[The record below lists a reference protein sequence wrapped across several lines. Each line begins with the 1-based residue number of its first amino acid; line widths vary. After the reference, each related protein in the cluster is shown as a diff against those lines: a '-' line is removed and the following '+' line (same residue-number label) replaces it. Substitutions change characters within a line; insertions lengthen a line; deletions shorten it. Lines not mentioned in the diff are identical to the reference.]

1 MKLTNARAFFLLFLM
16 ITALIFT
23 TATASQASTL
33 TKSSRG
39 IKAVLKV
46 TPERGMV
53 DLFLYNYSKRLT
65 PVEKAKVTAAVTL
78 PDKTRLEKELTG
90 MTMDGSFS
98 YMNSLDL
105 SLKGRYIFDIRVD
118 AGTGPVRFKF
128 TYDRK

>member
-1 MKLTNARAFFLLFLM
+1 MKLTNVRAVFLLLM
-16 ITALIFT
+16 ITALLIT
-23 TATASQASTL
+23 TATGSQASTL

-46 TPERGMV
+46 TPEKDTI

-65 PVEKAKVTAAVTL
+65 PVERAKVVAVVTL
-78 PDKTRLEKELTG
+78 PDKTRVEKELMG

-118 AGTGPVRFKF
+118 AGAGPVRFKF
-128 TYDRK
+128 TYDKK